1 VALAGHA
8 DLEIG
13 SAIMTARLFCTRLT
27 LTDFRNHAS
36 LDIELD
42 ARPVCL
48 YGPNGAG
55 KTNIL
60 EALTMLAPGRGLRGA
75 GLLDV
80 ARGGADAADAR
91 ARPWSVS
98 ARIQNDGEAIALGAA
113 AERTDAGVRR
123 IARLDG
129 AAATAS
135 DLARAA
141 RMTWLTPAMDRLF
154 AGAPGDRRRFYDRL
168 VLGAA
173 PEHGQ
178 AALAYER
185 ALRERQR
192 LLNENVRDPAWL
204 LSLEREMAAHG
215 AAIAAARAAT
225 LERLRASIAA
235 RPDGAF
241 PKADVALEG
250 PLEAAFAEG
259 RISADVEDE
268 FLATLTRG
276 RARDAAAGRALDG
289 PHRSD
294 LLVRHAAK
302 NMPAEHCSTGEQKA
316 LLLGLVLA
324 HAHALA
330 DDPGAGPAL
339 LLLDEAA
346 AHLDPA
352 RRAALYDELLALPGQ
367 AWLTGT
373 EPALFEAF
381 GVRATMVAIGAP
393 PPCAP

>member
-1 VALAGHA
+1 
-8 DLEIG
+8 
-13 SAIMTARLFCTRLT
+13 MTAPRLYCTRLT
-27 LTDFRNHAS
+27 LTDFRNHAA
-36 LDIELD
+36 LDLELD
-42 ARPVCL
+42 ERPVCL
-48 YGPNGAG
+48 HGPNGAG

-75 GLLDV
+75 GLLDM
-80 ARGGADAADAR
+80 ARGGAETAETR

-98 ARIQNDGEAIALGAA
+98 ARMHADGDEIALGAG

-129 AAATAS
+129 ASATAAA
-135 DLARAA
+135 LARAA
-141 RMTWLTPAMDRLF
+141 RMSWLTPAMDRLF
-154 AGAPGDRRRFYDRL
+154 AGPAGDRRRFFDRL
-168 VLGAA
+168 VLGRA

-185 ALRERQR
+185 AMRERQR
-192 LLNENVRDPAWL
+192 LLNEDSRDGAWL
-204 LSLEREMAAHG
+204 TALEREMAAHG
-215 AAIAAARAAT
+215 AAIAAARVET
-225 LERLRASIAA
+225 LDRLRETIAV
-235 RPDGAF
+235 RPNGAF
-241 PKADVALEG
+241 PKADVAIEG
-250 PLEAAFAEG
+250 ALEAAFALG
-259 RISADVEDE
+259 RASADIEDD
-268 FLATLTRG
+268 FLETLGRM
-276 RARDAAAGRALDG
+276 RARDAGAGRALDG

-294 LLVRHAAK
+294 LLVRHAPK

-324 HAHALA
+324 HGRALA

-346 AHLDPA
+346 AHLDPV

-373 EPALFEAF
+373 EPGLFEAF
-381 GVRATMVAIGAP
+381 GARARMVAVGG
-393 PPCAP
+393 

>member
-1 VALAGHA
+1 V
-8 DLEIG
+8 
-13 SAIMTARLFCTRLT
+13 TTRLSCTRLT
-27 LTDFRNHAS
+27 LTDFRNHAALELS
-36 LDIELD
+36 LD

-48 YGPNGAG
+48 HGPNGAG

-75 GLLDV
+75 ALLDI
-80 ARGGADAADAR
+80 ARGGADAAQTR
-91 ARPWSVS
+91 PRPWTVS
-98 ARIQNDGEAIALGAA
+98 ARMIVDDAEVSLGAG
-113 AERTDAGVRR
+113 AERTDTGVRR

-129 AAATAS
+129 APATAAE
-135 DLARAA
+135 LARAA
-141 RMTWLTPAMDRLF
+141 RMSWLTPAMDRLF
-154 AGAPGDRRRFYDRL
+154 AGPASDRRRFLDRL
-168 VLGAA
+168 VLGRA
-173 PEHGQ
+173 PEHG
-178 AALAYER
+178 AASLAYER

-192 LLNENVRDPAWL
+192 LLNENSGDRAWL
-204 LSLEREMAAHG
+204 TALEREMAAHG
-215 AAIAAARAAT
+215 AAIAAARVET
-225 LERLRASIAA
+225 LERLRDTIAA

-241 PKADVALEG
+241 PKAVVAFEG
-250 PLEAAFAEG
+250 VLEAAFADG
-259 RISADVEDE
+259 QISAEVEDAFFE
-268 FLATLTRG
+268 TLQRTRG
-276 RARDAAAGRALDG
+276 RDAAAGRTLDG

-302 NMPAEHCSTGEQKA
+302 DMPAEHCSTGEQKA

-330 DDPGAGPAL
+330 DEPGAGPTL

-381 GVRATMVAIGAP
+381 GERAQRVAIGAG
-393 PPCAP
+393 A